1 VTPARPGWR
10 VSASAGRAALASL
23 VLLLGGCGH
32 RADPLPPLRRTPPA
46 LGEFRLA
53 QRGDALEVSA
63 RAPRSSVDGVAL
75 ERVSVEFLWAEGTVD
90 LEKAGRRKEVSAVP
104 GARVVE
110 TLPVPAPG
118 TLVRA
123 AARAV
128 VGRDRGPRTLILSLL
143 AQAPLEAPRETTA
156 VLESR
161 GVVVRWAGPVPE
173 PVKGPSLASLVTSDV
188 EAPASASEG
197 RGRSRPPSGRNRPAA
212 PAAPPSAPVAPPS
225 APAAPPS
232 APAAPPSAPAAP
244 PSAEEP
250 EAPEAATHGFHVY
263 RRVEPESYGPPIT
276 AEPTTEHGVLDPAP
290 PQGRRACYVVRAVAS
305 DDPLIESAPSGEAC
319 VDVRDIVPPAAPT
332 GVAVLP
338 REEGLEVV
346 WTPSPETDLA
356 GYRVYRA
363 SGDGER
369 TRVAE
374 VPLGTT
380 TWLDTGAAAGIL
392 HHYTVSAV
400 DAAGNESAMSEAAE
414 ARRR

>member
-1 VTPARPGWR
+1 VI
-10 VSASAGRAALASL
+10 ASAGRAGAAGL
-23 VLLLGGCGH
+23 VLLLVACGH

-90 LEKAGRRKEVSAVP
+90 IEKAGRKKEATALP

-110 TLPVPAPG
+110 RLPLPAPG

-123 AARAV
+123 AARARA
-128 VGRDRGPRTLILSLL
+128 GGDRGPRTLILSLL
-143 AQAPLEAPRETTA
+143 AQDPVEAPGETTA
-156 VLESR
+156 TLEPE
-161 GVVVRWAGPVPE
+161 GVVVRWTGPVPE
-173 PVKGPSLASLVTSDV
+173 PVKGPSLASIVAPDAERPGSPPA
-188 EAPASASEG
+188 EGPGQRRPASG
-197 RGRSRPPSGRNRPAA
+197 RGRPVPAAEPSARATPPSP
-212 PAAPPSAPVAPPS
+212 
-225 APAAPPS
+225 
-232 APAAPPSAPAAP
+232 
-244 PSAEEP
+244 EEP
-250 EAPEAATHGFHVY
+250 GEPVAATHGFHVY

-276 AEPTTEHGVLDPAP
+276 AEPTIEHGVLDPAP

-305 DDPLIESAPSGEAC
+305 DDPLIESAPSSEAC
-319 VDVRDIVPPAAPT
+319 VDVRDIVPPAPPT

-338 REEGLEVV
+338 RAEGLEVV

-356 GYRVYRA
+356 GYRVYRE
-363 SGDGER
+363 SGDAGR

-374 VPLGTT
+374 VDLGTT
-380 TWLDTGAAAGIL
+380 TWLDTAAAAGML
-392 HHYTVSAV
+392 HRYTVSAV
-400 DAAGNESAMSEAAE
+400 DAAGNESAPSDAAE